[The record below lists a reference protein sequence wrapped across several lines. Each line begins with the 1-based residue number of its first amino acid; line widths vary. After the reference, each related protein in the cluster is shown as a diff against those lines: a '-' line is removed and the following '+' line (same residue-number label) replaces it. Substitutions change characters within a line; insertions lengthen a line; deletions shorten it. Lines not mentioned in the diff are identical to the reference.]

1 MKTYGFFLFLL
12 LSCTFLCSCK
22 NENSDSFH
30 FMAIGDLPYH
40 LPDDFERFE
49 RMIQQINDVNPAFTL
64 HVGDIKSGKV
74 PCSDEYYEK
83 IKNYFNAFEKPLI
96 YTPGDNE
103 WTDCDREL
111 CGSYDPE
118 ERLDKL
124 RQLFFSDSISQGK
137 MPIIL
142 SRQNKFEGFEKFPEN
157 STWIKSG
164 ITFGTLHVI
173 GSNNNFDT
181 GVEAINDEFYEREL
195 ANNFWLKSLFE
206 AAKKDNSKG
215 LVLVLHAGLNYN
227 NKDEKNGHAS
237 FVTLLRQQVQAFDKP
252 VLLLYGDQHRFLVS
266 KPLRDNNGKTMTNFT
281 AVQVFGDHD
290 LHAVEIKVAPENP
303 NLFEINPFYI
313 KGN

>member
-1 MKTYGFFLFLL
+1 MKTNGLFLFLL
-12 LSCTFLCSCK
+12 LSSTLLDSC
-22 NENSDSFH
+22 NHENSDSFR

-40 LPDDFERFE
+40 IPEDFVRFE
-49 RMIQQINDVNPAFTL
+49 RMIKQINDADPAFTL
-64 HVGDIKSGKV
+64 HVGDIKSGSI

-83 IKNYFNAFEKPLI
+83 IKNYFDTFDKALI

-103 WTDCDREL
+103 WTDCDREA

-137 MPIIL
+137 QPL
-142 SRQNKFEGFEKFPEN
+142 TLDRQNRAAGFEKFPEN
-157 STWIKSG
+157 STWEKSG
-164 ITFGTLHVI
+164 VTFGTLHVI

-181 GVEAINDEFYEREL
+181 GAEALNDEFYEREL
-195 ANNFWLKSLFE
+195 ANNFWLKSLFD
-206 AAKKDNSKG
+206 AAKENNSKG

-266 KPLRDNNGKTMTNFT
+266 KPLRDNKGKTMTNFT

-290 LHAVEIKVAPENP
+290 IHSVEIKVNPENS

>member
-1 MKTYGFFLFLL
+1 MKTRGLFLFLL
-12 LSCTFLCSCK
+12 LSSTLLDSC
-22 NENSDSFH
+22 NHENSDSFR

-40 LPDDFERFE
+40 IPEDFVRFE
-49 RMIQQINDVNPAFTL
+49 RMIKQINDADPAFTL
-64 HVGDIKSGKV
+64 HVGDIKSGSI

-83 IKNYFNAFEKPLI
+83 IKNYFDTFDKALI

-103 WTDCDREL
+103 WTDCDREA

-137 MPIIL
+137 QPL
-142 SRQNKFEGFEKFPEN
+142 TLDRQNRAAGFEKFPEN
-157 STWIKSG
+157 STWEKSG
-164 ITFGTLHVI
+164 VTFGTLHVI
-173 GSNNNFDT
+173 GSNNNFDA
-181 GVEAINDEFYEREL
+181 GAEALNDEFYEREL
-195 ANNFWLKSLFE
+195 ANNFWLKSLFG
-206 AAKKDNSKG
+206 AAKENNSKG

-266 KPLRDNNGKTMTNFT
+266 KPLRDNKGKTMTNFT

-290 LHAVEIKVAPENP
+290 IHSVEIKVNPENS

>member
-1 MKTYGFFLFLL
+1 MKTQSFSLLLL
-12 LSCTFLCSCK
+12 LSIICFFSCK
-22 NENSDSFH
+22 DEKSDTFR

-40 LPDDFERFE
+40 LPEDFGRFE
-49 RMIQQINDVNPAFTL
+49 RLIKQINDADPAFTL
-64 HVGDIKSGKV
+64 HVGDIKSGSV
-74 PCSDEYYEK
+74 PCSDEYYAK
-83 IKNYFNAFEKPLI
+83 IINYFDTFEDPLI

-103 WTDCDREL
+103 WTDCDREA

-124 RQLFFSDSISQGK
+124 RQMFFSDSISQG
-137 MPIIL
+137 MRPL
-142 SRQNKFEGFEKFPEN
+142 TLCRQNKFEGFEKFPEN
-157 STWIKSG
+157 STWEKSG

-173 GSNNNFDT
+173 GSNNNFKT
-181 GVEAINDEFYEREL
+181 QTEAVNDEFYEREL
-195 ANNFWLKSLFE
+195 ANNFWLKSLFKD
-206 AAKKDNSKG
+206 AKENKSKG

-237 FVTLLRQQVQAFDKP
+237 FVTLLRKQVQAFDKP
-252 VLLLYGDQHRFLVS
+252 VLLIYGDQHRFLVS
-266 KPLRDNNGKTMTNFT
+266 KPLRDNKGKIMTNFT

-290 LHAVEIKVAPENP
+290 IHSVEIKVNPENS